1 MISCDCN
8 KCCKADV
15 CKYIEE
21 KNKNLLKLEEIIDN
35 STILNASIYCIY
47 FKEKPTAFR

>member
-1 MISCDCN
+1 MVSEDCS

-21 KNKNLLKLEEIIDN
+21 KNKISAKLKEIANNQDILHMSVHCIHFREN
-35 STILNASIYCIY
+35 STNI
-47 FKEKPTAFR
+47 R